1 MRRREVIGL
10 LGGAAVSWPL
20 LARAQQAERMRRI
33 GILMPLTAED
43 AYDQARLA
51 AFLQGLQQDGWSVGQ
66 NLRIDTRWGG
76 GDVDRIH
83 RLAGELVALQPDVIL
98 GIGTNT
104 AVALQRASRS
114 VPVVFTAVSDP
125 VGGGLVDSL
134 PHPGGNMTGFSLLAF
149 STSAKWLELLKDIA
163 PRVTRAAVLRDTSP
177 GGIGAFGAIQ
187 AVAPSLGI
195 ETSPVG
201 VHSPDEIKAGITAFA
216 RSSNGGLIVVPNATA
231 IVHRELI
238 ISLAAQLHLPAV
250 YGYRLFVTNGGL
262 ACYGPDMVD
271 QCRRAA
277 AYAARILKGEK
288 PADLPV
294 QEPTKYE
301 LVINSKTAKA
311 LGLTVPH
318 TLLARAD
325 EVIE

>member
-1 MRRREVIGL
+1 MTRSRRDLIAL
-10 LGGAAVSWPL
+10 LGSTAAVSWPL
-20 LARAQQAERMRRI
+20 NTRAQQPEGMRRV

-51 AFLQGLQQDGWSVGQ
+51 AFLQGLQQDGWSVGR

-104 AVALQRASRS
+104 AV
-114 VPVVFTAVSDP
+114 SDP
-125 VGGGLVDSL
+125 VGGGMVDSL
-134 PHPGGNMTGFSLLAF
+134 SHPGGKMTGFSLLAF
-149 STSAKWLELLKDIA
+149 STSAKWVELLKEVS

-195 ETSPVG
+195 ETNPVG

-216 RSSNGGLIVVPNATA
+216 RSSDGGLIVVPNATA

-262 ACYGPDMVD
+262 ICYGPDMVD

-301 LVINSKTAKA
+301 LVINSRTAKA

-325 EVIE
+325 EVLE

>member
-1 MRRREVIGL
+1 MTRSRRDLIAL
-10 LGGAAVSWPL
+10 LGSTAAVSWPL
-20 LARAQQAERMRRI
+20 NTRAQQPEGMRRV

-114 VPVVFTAVSDP
+114 VPAVFTAVSDP
-125 VGGGLVDSL
+125 VGGGMVDSL
-134 PHPGGNMTGFSLLAF
+134 SHPGGNMTRFSLLAF
-149 STSAKWLELLKDIA
+149 STSAKWVELLKEVA

-195 ETSPVG
+195 ETNP
-201 VHSPDEIKAGITAFA
+201 
-216 RSSNGGLIVVPNATA
+216 VPN
-231 IVHRELI
+231 
-238 ISLAAQLHLPAV
+238 
-250 YGYRLFVTNGGL
+250 
-262 ACYGPDMVD
+262 
-271 QCRRAA
+271 
-277 AYAARILKGEK
+277 
-288 PADLPV
+288 
-294 QEPTKYE
+294 
-301 LVINSKTAKA
+301 
-311 LGLTVPH
+311 

>member
-238 ISLAAQLHLPAV
+238 ISLAAQLH
-250 YGYRLFVTNGGL
+250 
-262 ACYGPDMVD
+262 
-271 QCRRAA
+271 
-277 AYAARILKGEK
+277 
-288 PADLPV
+288 
-294 QEPTKYE
+294 
-301 LVINSKTAKA
+301 
-311 LGLTVPH
+311 
-318 TLLARAD
+318 
-325 EVIE
+325 